1 MCSSNAPFV
10 IETAIASRAFWLTAP
25 GHGEIRTGSL
35 RPPEPGE
42 ILVRARVSAI
52 SRGTETL
59 VFAGRVPPSQYA
71 AMRCPFQDGEFPAP
85 VKYGYASAGIVEEG
99 PPALKGRR
107 VFCLYPHQDA
117 YVVPETAIVP
127 IPDAV
132 SDARAVLAANMET
145 ALNALWDAGP
155 RIGDRIAVIGAG
167 VVGSLVAALAAKLP
181 AVTVELIDIDP
192 RRAAWAAAL
201 PCRFALPD
209 DATGECDLVI
219 HASGSEAGLATAL
232 RLAGFEATVIEL
244 SWYGDKPVAVPLGE
258 SFHSRRLTLQSS
270 QVGAVATPRRARRSH
285 RERLAL
291 ALDLL
296 ADPIYDRLITG
307 ECQLADLP
315 QAMARLA
322 AAPDGALC
330 EIVRYA

>member
-1 MCSSNAPFV
+1 LA
-10 IETAIASRAFWLTAP
+10 ETAIASRAFWLTAP
-25 GHGEIRTGSL
+25 GRGEIRTGSL

-42 ILVRARVSAI
+42 ILVRARVSGI
-52 SRGTETL
+52 SRGTESL

-71 AMRCPFQDGEFPAP
+71 TMRCPFQDGEFPAP

-99 PPALKGRR
+99 PPALQGRR
-107 VFCLYPHQDA
+107 VFCLYPHQDV
-117 YVVPETAIVP
+117 YVVPETAVVP

-132 SDARAVLAANMET
+132 SDTRAVLAANIET

-167 VVGSLVAALAAKLP
+167 VVGSLVAALAARLP

-192 RRAAWAAAL
+192 RRATWAAAL
-201 PCRFALPD
+201 PCRFALPA
-209 DATGECDLVI
+209 DATGDCDLVI

-270 QVGAVATPRRARRSH
+270 QVGEVATARRARRSRH
-285 RERLAL
+285 QRLAL
-291 ALDLL
+291 AMDLL
-296 ADPIYDRLITG
+296 ADPVFDRLITG
-307 ECQLADLP
+307 ECRLDDLP
-315 QAMARLA
+315 HAMAQLA

-330 EIVRYA
+330 QLVRYG